1 MGKRR
6 ANGEGY
12 LGTIVEKHKRKK
24 FLKQMCKICSEC

>member
-12 LGTIVEKHKRKK
+12 LGTIIEKHKRKK
-24 FLKQMCKICSEC
+24 FLKQMYFYKFS